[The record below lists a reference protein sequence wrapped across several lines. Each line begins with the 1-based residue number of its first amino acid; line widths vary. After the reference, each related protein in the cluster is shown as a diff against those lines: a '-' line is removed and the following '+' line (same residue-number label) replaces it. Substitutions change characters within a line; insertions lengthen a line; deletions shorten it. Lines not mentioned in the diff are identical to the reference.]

1 MKKKE
6 ILKDYTNKLKQFKK
20 YNKAYFEDDDPII
33 SDAKYDKLKNELI
46 NLEKNYK
53 FIKNPTPASF
63 SVGYKPSK
71 KFKKVDHLVPMLS
84 LANAFS
90 FSLPQIT
97 RKLASICVDSSEKFF
112 TG

>member
-53 FIKNPTPASF
+53 FIKNPTQASF

-90 FSLPQIT
+90 KDYVIDFI
-97 RKLASICVDSSEKFF
+97 KKIKNF
-112 TG
+112 

>member
-1 MKKKE
+1 MRKKE
-6 ILKDYTNKLKQFKK
+6 ILKDYNNKLKQFKK
-20 YNKAYFEDDDPII
+20 YNRAYFEDDNPIV
-33 SDAKYDKLKNELI
+33 SDAKYDKLKNKLI

-53 FIKNPTPASF
+53 FIKNPILASS

-90 FSLPQIT
+90 KDDIIDFIKIPT
-97 RKLASICVDSSEKFF
+97 F
-112 TG
+112 TIFIMNMKK